1 MNLDLIIIFI
11 FGAIIG
17 SFLNVVVYRHNTGKS
32 FVTGRSKCLNCN
44 KDLRWYELVPI
55 LSFIFLR
62 GRCSECKS
70 RISFQYP
77 LVELLTG
84 LVFVF
89 MVQNFG
95 VTFITIFYLII
106 ASILVTISVYDFR
119 HKIIPN
125 DMVFTF
131 DLAALIVL
139 FLTHSFAKPFLTG
152 TLYDLAAGPILFI
165 FFASLWFVSRGK
177 WMGFGDAK
185 LALGVGWLLGFSGG
199 IFAIIMAFW
208 IGAAVSIVLLILQ
221 KINLSRLGLTI
232 KSEIPF
238 APFIILA
245 LFIQIMT
252 GWTFL
257 TLLNV

>member
-1 MNLDLIIIFI
+1 
-11 FGAIIG
+11 
-17 SFLNVVVYRHNTGKS
+17 
-32 FVTGRSKCLNCN
+32 
-44 KDLRWYELVPI
+44 
-55 LSFIFLR
+55 
-62 GRCSECKS
+62 
-70 RISFQYP
+70 
-77 LVELLTG
+77 
-84 LVFVF
+84 
-89 MVQNFG
+89 
-95 VTFITIFYLII
+95 
-106 ASILVTISVYDFR
+106 
-119 HKIIPN
+119 
-125 DMVFTF
+125 
-131 DLAALIVL
+131 
-139 FLTHSFAKPFLTG
+139 
-152 TLYDLAAGPILFI
+152 
-165 FFASLWFVSRGK
+165 
-177 WMGFGDAK
+177 MGFGDAK